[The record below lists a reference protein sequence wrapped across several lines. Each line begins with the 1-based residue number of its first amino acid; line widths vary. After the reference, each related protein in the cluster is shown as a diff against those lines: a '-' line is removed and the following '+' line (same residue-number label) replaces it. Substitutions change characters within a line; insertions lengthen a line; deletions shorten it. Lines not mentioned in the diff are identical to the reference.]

1 MRNQHP
7 AAALFLLILLLVAQ
21 PDMVQNFENGFP
33 FYLPADDSSTQKF
46 LPPFPVDPI
55 ATDEFVVVNSEGHFV
70 VKDRR
75 MRFLGV
81 NLAADGAFPTKTK
94 AGLIAGRM
102 RKMGI
107 NLVRFHHMD
116 NPWSRESLFEWGQD
130 TRHLNPVTLNR
141 FEYLISQLKQNG
153 IYANI
158 NLHCSRT
165 VKTADGIP
173 DADSLPDFGKGANLF
188 DPDLIAL
195 QKEYARQLLSHVNPY
210 TGLALVDDPVMA
222 MVEIVNENSLYRIWR
237 DDGLKHF
244 SSGGKLTRRHA
255 QLLDDR
261 WLDFLTAKYG
271 TDEALNAA
279 WNVGV
284 DSAACVNQIPDGGF
298 ETLPLT
304 GNWELELHN
313 NANALMTRVADA
325 YEGDQCARITI
336 LQPGTESWHLQW
348 KQPALTVRQD
358 SVYLVSFA
366 ARADA
371 VREIELAILQNSS
384 PWTWFGGQKFKV
396 TTEWCEFQFTFRAPA
411 TCTDNTRLA
420 FSFGLTGGSFW
431 FDNIF
436 FGKPAVVGL
445 GDDETLE
452 NRNVRRIAYRECL
465 RYTDARV
472 RDISSFYIG
481 LQDEFFNEMATFL
494 KSELGVQV
502 PITGTNWNV
511 GVGDLVSQARLDYV
525 DNHAYWDHPQFPNE
539 PWSGTDWLI
548 NNTSMLTSKTGGT
561 ISALF
566 GGVPVQGKPY
576 TVSEYNH
583 PFPNR
588 FQTEGVLMA
597 AAYAGFHDI
606 DGLMLFDYNGNSSD
620 DWETDFISSYFSI
633 HRNTVMMA
641 LLPSCAKAF
650 RTACI
655 QPANEVITISC
666 HADDILLAPK
676 ADDGSWTGHFP
687 VARSLALQHA
697 VKIESFQASQRI
709 SPVNYSPAF
718 PVTTDTG
725 ELIWDNDLFTVNTPK
740 FIGLT
745 GWLHDYQNLTVGDLE
760 LVGAGNIAT
769 LTWISLQDRPL
780 RTSKTSLMTLST
792 RIQNQGMLWDG
803 IQTFHD
809 NWGHA
814 PTEIEPV
821 IVSVKLNISAD
832 SLHVFGLDGTGK
844 ENGHPA
850 TILPDGDGRFS
861 ILLSQLQQ
869 PTVWFGI
876 EAFGD
881 QIEENAVEPPI
892 IPEKCHLTRI
902 YPNPFNSRTLI
913 EISLPDSRQ
922 IELLIYDLNGRLVRA
937 IKQHLT
943 AGKHQIAWDGKNTGG
958 LTVSSGIYFIQLISE
973 SAGDIKKCVFL
984 R

>member
-1 MRNQHP
+1 MKNKHP
-7 AAALFLLILLLVAQ
+7 AEAFFLFILIMVAQ
-21 PDMVQNFENGFP
+21 PGVAQNFENGFQ
-33 FYLPADDSSTQKF
+33 FYLPANDSSTQKF
-46 LPPFPVDPI
+46 LPSFPVDPI
-55 ATDEFVVVNSEGHFV
+55 EADEFVVVNSEGHFA

-75 MRFLGV
+75 IRFLGV
-81 NLAADGAFPTKTK
+81 NLAADGAFPTKAK

-130 TRHLNPVTLNR
+130 TRHLNPLTLDR
-141 FEYLISQLKQNG
+141 LEYLISMLKQNG
-153 IYANI
+153 IYANV

-165 VKTADGIP
+165 VKVADGIL
-173 DADSLPDFGKGANLF
+173 DADSLQDFGKGVNLF

-195 QKEYARQLLSHVNPY
+195 QKEYARQLLTHVNPY
-210 TGLALVDDPVMA
+210 TRLALVNDPVMA
-222 MVEIVNENSLYRIWR
+222 MVEIVNENSLYRMWR

-244 SSGGKLTRRHA
+244 SEGGKLTRRHNRM
-255 QLLDDR
+255 LDDR
-261 WLDFLTAKYG
+261 WLNFLSAKYG
-271 TDEALNAA
+271 TTETLDSA
-279 WNVGV
+279 WNQ
-284 DSAACVNQIPDGGF
+284 SAAAIVPVNQIPDGGF
-298 ETLPLT
+298 ESLPLA
-304 GNWELELHN
+304 GNWEMELHN

-325 YEGDQCARITI
+325 YEGEQCARITI

-348 KQPALTVRQD
+348 KQPALTIEQD
-358 SVYLVSFA
+358 SVYVVSFV
-366 ARADA
+366 ARSDA
-371 VREIELAILQNSS
+371 TREIELAILQNSS
-384 PWTWFGGQKFKV
+384 PWTWFAGRNFQI

-411 TCTDNTRLA
+411 MCADNTRLA
-420 FSFGLTGGSFW
+420 FSFGLSNGSFW
-431 FDNIF
+431 FDNVF

-445 GDDETLE
+445 EDDETLE

-481 LQDEFFNEMATFL
+481 LQDEFFNEMARFL
-494 KSELGVQV
+494 KSDLGVRV

-561 ISALF
+561 VSALF
-566 GGVPVQGKPY
+566 GGVPIQGKPY

-606 DGLMLFDYNGNSSD
+606 DGVILFDYNGNSSD

-641 LLPSCAKAF
+641 LLPTCAKAF

-655 QPANEVITISC
+655 QPANEVLTISY
-666 HADDILLAPK
+666 HPDDILLAPK
-676 ADDGSWTGHFP
+676 NDGGSWTGHFP
-687 VARSLALQHA
+687 VAQSLALQHA
-697 VKIESFQASQRI
+697 LKIESFEALQRI
-709 SPVNYSPAF
+709 KPVSYTPAF

-740 FIGLT
+740 IISLT
-745 GWLHDYQNLTVGDLE
+745 GWLHDYQNLIVGDLE
-760 LVGAGNIAT
+760 LVGAGNVAT
-769 LTWISLQDRPL
+769 LTWISLQNRPL
-780 RTSKTSLMTLST
+780 RISKTSLITLST
-792 RIQNQGMLWDG
+792 RIQNQDMLWDG
-803 IQTFHD
+803 MQTFHD

-821 IVSVKLNISAD
+821 IISVKLNISAD
-832 SLHVFGLDGTGK
+832 SLHVFGLDGNGM

-861 ILLSQLQQ
+861 ILLNQLQM

-881 QIEENAVEPPI
+881 RIEENAVETVI

-902 YPNPFNSRTLI
+902 FPNPFNSRTLI

-922 IELLIYDLNGRLVRA
+922 IELFIYDVNGCLVRT

-943 AGKHQIAWDGKNTGG
+943 AGNHQLVWDGKNTKG
-958 LTVSSGIYFIQLISE
+958 LTVSSGIYFIQLASE
-973 SAGDIKKCVFL
+973 SVHDIKKCLFL